1 MADANSVPDL
11 VLLWLLLTRFT
22 MGLREEKEDWRA
34 EAGAVQGGPP
44 EEEGRDQRRELELEL
59 EPLDK
64 EALED
69 EEDEDE
75 NQLLI
80 KGFRTVIC
88 SFSWTT
94 CQTTSP
100 HCSCPLPP
108 CFPRPSLPL
117 VLHPPPGT
125 KLTTEGEGSPVS

>member
-1 MADANSVPDL
+1 
-11 VLLWLLLTRFT
+11 

-34 EAGAVQGGPP
+34 EAGAVQRGPP
-44 EEEGRDQRRELELEL
+44 EEEGRDQRREMLDLELEL
-59 EPLDK
+59 DLDE

-100 HCSCPLPP
+100 HCSCPL
-108 CFPRPSLPL
+108 RPSLPL
-117 VLHPPPGT
+117 PSLP
-125 KLTTEGEGSPVS
+125 

>member
-1 MADANSVPDL
+1 
-11 VLLWLLLTRFT
+11 

-34 EAGAVQGGPP
+34 EAGAVQRGPP
-44 EEEGRDQRRELELEL
+44 EEEGRDQRREMVDLELEL
-59 EPLDK
+59 DLDE

-75 NQLLI
+75 NQLLTTA
-80 KGFRTVIC
+80 FSTVTF
-88 SFSWTT
+88 SFYWTT

-108 CFPRPSLPL
+108 CFPLPSLPL
-117 VLHPPPGT
+117 ALQPPPGT
-125 KLTTEGEGSPVS
+125 KLTTEGEGSRVS